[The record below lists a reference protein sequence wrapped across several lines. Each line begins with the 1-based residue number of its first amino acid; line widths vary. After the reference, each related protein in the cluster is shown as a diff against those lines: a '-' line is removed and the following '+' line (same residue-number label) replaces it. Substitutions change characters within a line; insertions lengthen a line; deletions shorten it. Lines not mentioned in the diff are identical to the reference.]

1 MYILG
6 LSCHYH
12 DSSAALIK
20 DGDIIAAS
28 SEERFSRI
36 KHDFSFPEKAIQFCL
51 DYANIDSKDLDYV
64 VFHEK
69 PFIKFERIMKTI
81 LTTYPKSARL
91 FSDVSKNWLKEKLWI
106 KSTITG
112 FLDIPE
118 DKILFS
124 KHHLSHAASSFFCS
138 PFTEAAILTVDGV
151 GEWATTTLGIGESS
165 FIEGNKNNIT
175 LLKEIDFPHSIGL
188 LYSTFTA
195 FLGFKINNGEYKVMG
210 MSAYGEPKYQDKIY
224 KLVDLNE
231 DGSFKLKMEY
241 FSYHYSTKH
250 SFNRRFVELFGEPRK
265 RGQRFVLRKDDFS
278 YSKEPITD
286 REIEENRCFADIAAS
301 IQKVTEDILIKIANH
316 LHDIT
321 KLNKICLAGGVAL
334 NCIANS
340 KILENTPFDEIYI
353 QPAAGDS
360 GAALG
365 AALYVWHCL
374 GNKKREHILTDIYLG
389 KGYTNEEIESF
400 LKENNITYKKYDN
413 ETELLDY
420 MADAIIEQKI
430 IGYFQGRFEWGPR
443 ALGNRSILA
452 DPRSSEMKKILN
464 AKIKFREPF
473 RPFAPSVLVEEA
485 SDFFDLDKIL
495 EKSPLKF
502 MLYAVAVKKR
512 DLIPAVTHVNGMSR
526 IQLLE
531 KKDNPLYYSLI
542 KNFYLKTGV
551 PLLINTS
558 FNLKGEPIVNSPQD
572 AYSTFRS
579 SGLDM
584 LVLGKYVI
592 EK

>member
-12 DSSAALIK
+12 DSSAVLIK

-28 SEERFSRI
+28 NEERFSHI
-36 KHDFSFPEKAIQFCL
+36 KHDFSFPENAIRFCL

-69 PFIKFERIMKTI
+69 PFIKFERILKTI
-81 LTTYPKSARL
+81 LATYPKSAKL
-91 FSDVSKNWLKEKLWI
+91 FSDFSKNWLKEKLWI
-106 KSTITG
+106 KSTITD
-112 FLDIPE
+112 FLDIPKE
-118 DKILFS
+118 KVLFS
-124 KHHLSHAASSFFCS
+124 QHHLSHAASSFFCS

-151 GEWATTTLGIGESS
+151 GEWATTTLGTGESS
-165 FIEGNKNNIT
+165 FAEDNKNNIT
-175 LLKEIDFPHSIGL
+175 LLKKTDFPHSIGL
-188 LYSTFTA
+188 LYSVFTA
-195 FLGFKINNGEYKVMG
+195 FLGFKVNNGEYKVMG

-224 KLVDLNE
+224 KLIDLNE
-231 DGSFKLKMEY
+231 DGSFKLNMKY
-241 FSYHYSTKH
+241 FSYHYSTKY
-250 SFNRRFVELFGEPRK
+250 SFNRRFIKLFGEPRE
-265 RGQRFVLRKDDFS
+265 RERRFVLKKDDSS
-278 YSKEPITD
+278 YSEEPIAD
-286 REIEENRCFADIAAS
+286 KEIEENRYFADIAAS

-321 KLNKICLAGGVAL
+321 KLNKLCLAGGVSL
-334 NCIANS
+334 NCVANS

-374 GNKKREHILTDIYLG
+374 KNKKREHVLTNPYLG
-389 KGYTNEEIESF
+389 KEYTDEEIEVF
-400 LKENNITYKKYDN
+400 LRDNDIDYKKYDN

-420 MADAIIEQKI
+420 IADAVIEQKI
-430 IGYFQGRFEWGPR
+430 VGYFQGRFEWGPR

-452 DPRSSEMKKILN
+452 DPRSSNMKKILN

-473 RPFAPSVLVEEA
+473 RPFAPSVLAEEA
-485 SDFFDLDKIL
+485 SSFFDIDKIS
-495 EKSPLKF
+495 ERSPLKF
-502 MLYAVAVKKR
+502 MLYTVAVKKR
-512 DLIPAVTHVNGMSR
+512 DLIPAVTHTNGMSR

-531 KKDNPLYYSLI
+531 EKDNPRYYSLI
-542 KNFYLKTGV
+542 KNFYAKTGI

-558 FNLKGEPIVNSPQD
+558 FNLRGEPIVNSLKD
-572 AYSTFRS
+572 VYSTFLRS
-579 SGLDM
+579 GID
-584 LVLGKYVI
+584 VLILKNNI
-592 EK
+592 LEK